1 MRPVAAPTHGPSR
14 GRATVKLA
22 KVGGELGHLGR
33 APTPPISAGTRRPA
47 ASTADASPDDALA
60 PGSPANGAEGA
71 EGAEGAAGIE
81 ARLLAESLRSLRKDH
96 AFERAL
102 ALVTEHDR
110 RFPDGPLR
118 RQAAMVR
125 AEALLRLGRQS
136 AALSVL
142 ESLPLEAGAA
152 DRGLSLAR
160 AELRAAHARCAEAIP
175 DFDRVLAVELDDAA
189 AERALYG
196 RALCRARAAQFGD
209 ARADLRAYLERF
221 PRTDRRPEA
230 ERTLRALESGSGQE

>member
-1 MRPVAAPTHGPSR
+1 MRPIAAPTHGPSR
-14 GRATVKLA
+14 GRATAKVA
-22 KVGGELGHLGR
+22 KVGGELGYLGR
-33 APTPPISAGTRRPA
+33 APAPPTAAGTRLPA
-47 ASTADASPDDALA
+47 ASTDDASPDDALA
-60 PGSPANGAEGA
+60 PASPV
-71 EGAEGAAGIE
+71 EGAAGIE

-96 AFERAL
+96 AAERAL
-102 ALVTEHDR
+102 ALVAENDR

-125 AEALLRLGRQS
+125 AEVLLRLGRQS
-136 AALSVL
+136 AALAVL

-160 AELRAAHARCAEAIP
+160 AELRAAHARCAEAIS

-196 RALCRARAAQFGD
+196 RALCRARAAEFGD

-221 PRTDRRPEA
+221 PQTDRRAEA
-230 ERTLRALESGSGQE
+230 ERTLRALESGSERQ